1 MPEEKLSEVEIG
13 NPPKKQFR
21 VMIIK
26 MIKELRKS
34 WLVIKLLNN
43 KWITGEIKG
52 KKSEINENDY
62 MKIHT
67 CGMEQ
72 KQF

>member
-21 VMIIK
+21 VLIIK

-34 WLVIKLLNN
+34 WLVIMLLNN
-43 KWITGEIKG
+43 KLITGEIKG
-52 KKSEINENDY
+52 KN
-62 MKIHT
+62 
-67 CGMEQ
+67 Q
-72 KQF
+72 R